1 MAAPSSLDAA
11 VQEIGALQSHLPGPV
26 SAAVGVAALV
36 AAALPLFWQM
46 TTHVNTI
53 AHEGAHAIVGSAIGG
68 RVTSV
73 TMDSQGRGETALQGL
88 RRPGNV
94 LFLLVGYLGPSGFGL
109 VAAELIHLGHIVA
122 VLWLTLFFLVLLLI
136 PLRSIFSVVAVLA
149 TMLALY
155 LVARYA
161 TVGLQV
167 AAAYGL
173 AWFLLLSGLRAAA
186 EEGETADD
194 AKTLKKLT
202 RMPTSFWSGFWLIGS
217 ALALAFGGLL
227 LL

>member
-11 VQEIGALQSHLPGPV
+11 FQEIGAVQSHLSGPV
-26 SAAVGVAALV
+26 SVAVGVAALAV
-36 AAALPLFWQM
+36 AALPVFWQM
-46 TTHVNTI
+46 TTHVNTM
-53 AHEGAHAIVGSAIGG
+53 AHEGAHAIVGSATGRRVN
-68 RVTSV
+68 RVTIGPGS
-73 TMDSQGRGETALQGL
+73 GGETRLEG
-88 RRPGNV
+88 PGGPGIV
-94 LFLLVGYLGPSGFGL
+94 LFQAVGYLGPSGFGL
-109 VAAELIHLGHIVA
+109 AAAELIHLSHIVA
-122 VLWLTLFFLVLLLI
+122 VLWLTLFFLALLLI
-136 PLRSIFSVVAVLA
+136 TLRHAFGVVAVLS

-194 AKTLKKLT
+194 AKTLKRLT
-202 RMPTSFWSGFWLIGS
+202 QMPTSFWSGLWLIGS